1 MAGPL
6 RDERRPVTASAIR
19 RVAVIGGGWA
29 GLAAAV
35 RACSLDHQ
43 VSLFE
48 MAPQLGGRARSV
60 THDGQTLDNGQHILI
75 GAYRDTLALMRQ
87 VGVDP
92 DAVLHRQPLT
102 LCYPDGSGLRLPPGP
117 ALPAFARG
125 VLGWRDL
132 PWRDRLGLLV
142 LAARWRL
149 QGFRCPPAMT
159 VAELARRCPPQ
170 AYRELIEPLCV
181 AALNTPAEQASAQ
194 VLLTVLRDAL
204 FGAPGAADLLLPRA
218 PLDAL
223 LPTAAQQWLRAHGAQ
238 VSLGQRVM
246 QMSLSGEGVN
256 IDGETFDH
264 AIVATPP
271 GEAARLLAALAPDW
285 SRDAAAFSYQPI
297 ITAWLRAPQAR
308 WPQPMMALRADGLRP
323 AQFGFDLGAL
333 GGQAGTFAL
342 VVSGAAAWVDAGTEA
357 TRTALLHQW
366 EEAFPTTRHGPAEWL
381 ASRTEKRATFA
392 CKPLLQRAP
401 ARVHARVTVAG
412 DHVQGPYPATLE
424 GAVRSGLA
432 AAEALAG

>member
-1 MAGPL
+1 VSEPAAP
-6 RDERRPVTASAIR
+6 R

-35 RACSLDHQ
+35 RACSLGHQ

-60 THDGQTLDNGQHILI
+60 THDGLTLDNGQHILI

-87 VGVDP
+87 VGVNP
-92 DAVLHRQPLT
+92 DTVLHRQPLT
-102 LCYPDGSGLRLPPGP
+102 LRYPDGSGLRLPPGP

-125 VLGWRDL
+125 VLGWGDL

-149 QGFRCPPAMT
+149 QGFRCPPGMT

-181 AALNTPAEQASAQ
+181 AALNTPAEQASGQ

-223 LPTAAQQWLRAHGAQ
+223 LPAAALQWLQAHGAQ
-238 VSLGQRVM
+238 VALSRRVM
-246 QMSLSGEGVN
+246 QIAVSGADAVAV
-256 IDGETFDH
+256 DGESFDRV
-264 AIVATPP
+264 IVATPP
-271 GEAARLLAALAPDW
+271 GEAARLLATLAPEW
-285 SRDAAAFSYQPI
+285 SQDAAAFTYQPI
-297 ITAWLRAPQAR
+297 VTAWLRAPQAR
-308 WPQPMMALRADGLRP
+308 WPQPMMALRANGLRP

-333 GGQAGTFAL
+333 GGPKHTFAL
-342 VVSGAAAWVDAGTEA
+342 VVSGAAAWVEAGTDA
-357 TRTALLHQW
+357 TQAALLSQW
-366 EEAFPTTRHGPAEWL
+366 EEAFPTAEHGPVEWL
-381 ASRTEKRATFA
+381 TSRTEKRATFA
-392 CKPLLQRAP
+392 CKPMLQRAP
-401 ARVHARVTVAG
+401 AQVHARVTVAG

-432 AAEALAG
+432 AAEALA

>member
-1 MAGPL
+1 MSLATEAMTP
-6 RDERRPVTASAIR
+6 AKR

-35 RACSLDHQ
+35 HACAAGHAVTLY
-43 VSLFE
+43 E

-60 THDGQTLDNGQHILI
+60 THDGLTLDNGQHILI

-92 DAVLHRQPLT
+92 DSVLHRLPLT
-102 LCYPDGSGLRLPPGP
+102 LRYPDGSGLRLPPGP

-132 PWRDRLGLLV
+132 PWAERFGLLA

-149 QGFRCPPAMT
+149 QGFRCPPHMT
-159 VAELARRCPPQ
+159 VSELARRCPPK

-181 AALNTPAEQASAQ
+181 AALNTPAEQASGQ

-204 FGAPGAADLLLPRA
+204 FGAPGAADMLLPRA

-223 LPTAAQQWLRAHGAQ
+223 LPTAAQQWLASSGAR
-238 VSLGQRVM
+238 VALGQRVM
-246 QMSLSGEGVN
+246 QLSTEAEAIRV
-256 IDGETFDH
+256 DADAHDH
-264 AIVATPP
+264 VIVATPP
-271 GEAARLLAALAPDW
+271 GEAARLLAPLAPEW
-285 SRDAAAFSYQPI
+285 SRDAAAFTYQPI
-297 ITAWLRAPQAR
+297 ITAWLRAPAAR
-308 WPQPMMALRADGLRP
+308 WPEPIMALRTDGLHP

-333 GGQAGTFAL
+333 GGPTSTCAL
-342 VVSGAAAWVDAGTEA
+342 VVSGAARWVEAGMEA
-357 TRTALLHQW
+357 TRIALLAQW
-366 EEAFPTTRHGPAEWL
+366 EEAFPAAEHGPVEWIG
-381 ASRTEKRATFA
+381 SRTEKRATFA
-392 CKPLLQRAP
+392 CTPGLKRSP
-401 ARVHARVTVAG
+401 ACLHERITVAG
-412 DHVQGPYPATLE
+412 DHVEGPYPATLE

-432 AAEALAG
+432 AVAAIR

>member
-1 MAGPL
+1 MSPAASTANP
-6 RDERRPVTASAIR
+6 RPSR

-35 RACSLDHQ
+35 HACAAGHQ

-60 THDGQTLDNGQHILI
+60 THDGLTLDNGQHILI
-75 GAYRDTLALMRQ
+75 GAYVDTLALMRQ

-102 LCYPDGSGLRLPPGP
+102 LQYPDGSGLRLPSGP

-132 PWRDRLGLLV
+132 PFGERLGLLL
-142 LAARWRL
+142 LATRWRL
-149 QGFRCPPAMT
+149 QGFRCPPSMT
-159 VAELARRCPPQ
+159 VAELARRCPPR
-170 AYRELIEPLCV
+170 AYKELIEPLCV

-223 LPTAAQQWLRAHGAQ
+223 LPTMALRWLQHHGARVQLGHRVMRLAAHGGATVQ
-238 VSLGQRVM
+238 VDD
-246 QMSLSGEGVN
+246 EH
-256 IDGETFDH
+256 FDH

-271 GEAARLLAALAPDW
+271 GEAARLLADVAPEW
-285 SRDAAAFSYQPI
+285 SQDAAAFTYQPI
-297 ITAWLRAPQAR
+297 ITAWLRAPDAR
-308 WPQPMMALRADGLRP
+308 WPQPMMALRSDGLRP

-333 GGQAGTFAL
+333 GGPARTFAL

-357 TRTALLHQW
+357 TRAALLQQW
-366 EEAFPTTRHGPAEWL
+366 SESFPQAEHGPVEWL

-392 CKPLLQRAP
+392 CKPLLKRAP
-401 ARVHARVTVAG
+401 ARVHGQVTVAG
-412 DHVQGPYPATLE
+412 DHVEGPYPATLE
-424 GAVRSGLA
+424 GAVRSGIA
-432 AAEALAG
+432 AARAII

>member
-1 MAGPL
+1 M
-6 RDERRPVTASAIR
+6 TAQL
-19 RVAVIGGGWA
+19 RVAVVGGGWA

-35 RACSLDHQ
+35 RATTLGHR
-43 VSLFE
+43 VTLYE

-60 THDGQTLDNGQHILI
+60 KHDGLVLDNGQHILI

-92 DAVLHRQPLT
+92 NAVLHRQPLT
-102 LCYPDGSGLRLPPGP
+102 LRYPDGSGLRLPPGP
-117 ALPAFARG
+117 AVPAFARG
-125 VLGWRDL
+125 VWAWRTL
-132 PWRDRLGLLV
+132 PWRDRLGLLA

-149 QGFRCPPAMT
+149 QGFRCPPGTT

-223 LPTAAQQWLRAHGAQ
+223 LPQAAGRWLHEQSAQ
-238 VSLGQRVM
+238 VRLGRRAMTLHADDQGARVDD
-246 QMSLSGEGVN
+246 EA
-256 IDGETFDH
+256 FDH
-264 AIVATPP
+264 VVLATPP
-271 GEAARLLAALAPDW
+271 GEAARLLADLAPDW
-285 SRDAAAFSYQPI
+285 SRDASAFAYQPI
-297 ITAWLRAPQAR
+297 VTAWLTAPAAR

-333 GGQAGTFAL
+333 GGPPSTYAL
-342 VVSGAAAWVDAGTEA
+342 VVSGAAAWVEAGADA
-357 TRTALLHQW
+357 TRAALLDQW
-366 EEAFPTTRHGPAEWL
+366 RDAFPPSQHGPAQWL
-381 ASRTEKRATFA
+381 TSRTEKRATFA
-392 CKPLLQRAP
+392 CTPALKRSP
-401 ARVHARVTVAG
+401 ARPYARVSVAG
-412 DHVQGPYPATLE
+412 DHVEGPYPATLE

-432 AAEALAG
+432 AASGLSPA

>member
-1 MAGPL
+1 MSPA
-6 RDERRPVTASAIR
+6 ASSR
-19 RVAVIGGGWA
+19 RVAVVGGGWA

-35 RACSLDHQ
+35 HACAAGHQ

-60 THDGQTLDNGQHILI
+60 THDGMTLDNGQHILI
-75 GAYRDTLALMRQ
+75 GAYTDTLALMRR

-102 LCYPDGSGLRLPPGP
+102 LQYPDGSGLRLPPGP
-117 ALPAFARG
+117 ALPSFARG
-125 VLGWRDL
+125 VLRWRDL
-132 PWRDRLGLLV
+132 PFGERVGLLL

-149 QGFRCPPAMT
+149 QGFRCPQAMT
-159 VAELARRCPPQ
+159 VAELARRCPQ
-170 AYRELIEPLCV
+170 RAYKELIEPLCV

-204 FGAPGAADLLLPRA
+204 FGAPGAADLLLPKA

-223 LPTAAQQWLRAHGAQ
+223 LPAMAQRWLLGHGARVQLGRRVVRLASNGAAIQ
-238 VSLGQRVM
+238 VDD
-246 QMSLSGEGVN
+246 EH
-256 IDGETFDH
+256 FDH

-271 GEAARLLAALAPDW
+271 GEAARLLADTAPEW
-285 SRDAAAFSYQPI
+285 SQDAAAFTYQPI
-297 ITAWLRAPQAR
+297 ITAWLRASNAR

-333 GGQAGTFAL
+333 GGPACTFAL
-342 VVSGAAAWVDAGTEA
+342 VVSGAAAWVDAGTQA
-357 TRTALLHQW
+357 TRIALLQQW
-366 EEAFPTTRHGPAEWL
+366 SESFPEAAHGPVEWL

-392 CKPLLQRAP
+392 CRPMLKRAP

-424 GAVRSGLA
+424 GAVRSGIA
-432 AAEALAG
+432 AARAII